1 LSVPG
6 YSVQLS
12 RYLSACRRTCSC
24 LRQPSH
30 PCLRH
35 VSPCACASRAFHA
48 PTAPRCALSATAS
61 VGNSTL
67 HCFRRSGRVLRV
79 LFLLSHAAS
88 RCTAASAASHRCRRV
103 PAPAEHSMLQG
114 CAAPAERSTLQGC
127 ATVCTLHH
135 RRSIRRSRCT
145 ATSAAGHRL
154 CRGDPSRF
162 SCEGCCG
169 TRRRCTDSYP
179 AQPCCG
185 TRQLSTARSGYP
197 AQLRCVSS
205 RALRQPST
213 SCIQAALSRPLP
225 GGSRSGCFV
234 PPAPLRV
241 WPCMCVSL
249 RSWIQREPL
258 PPRRPAIRCA
268 CAAAASAVRA
278 ISVVDR
284 ICERRTGAMRAK
296 GCSPAALPALGQLP
310 LVVGVATVIL
320 LSGDIQP
327 AASAPRLPASACVFG
342 GCRL

>member
-1 LSVPG
+1 MLHCVAMVRMGLPSVSIVAHAAPSPRPSSRATPHPG
-6 YSVQLS
+6 APLPQQPATDAA
-12 RYLSACRRTCSC
+12 ACPRQPSSPCSEAA
-24 LRQPSH
+24 LRQPSA
-30 PCLRH
+30 LR
-35 VSPCACASRAFHA
+35 SKA
-48 PTAPRCALSATAS
+48 APRCAHCATVDLSASPGAPLPQQPATDSAAEILPAS
-61 VGNSTL
+61 SRGMLRNSPAE
-67 HCFRRSGRVLRV
+67 HGSKR
-79 LFLLSHAAS
+79 LSCPA
-88 RCTAASAASHRCRRV
+88 CAASHR
-103 PAPAEHSMLQG
+103 
-114 CAAPAERSTLQGC
+114 
-127 ATVCTLHH
+127 
-135 RRSIRRSRCT
+135 
-145 ATSAAGHRL
+145 
-154 CRGDPSRF
+154 
-162 SCEGCCG
+162 
-169 TRRRCTDSYP
+169 
-179 AQPCCG
+179 
-185 TRQLSTARSGYP
+185 
-197 AQLRCVSS
+197 
-205 RALRQPST
+205 ALMRQPST

-284 ICERRTGAMRAK
+284 ICARRTGAMRAK